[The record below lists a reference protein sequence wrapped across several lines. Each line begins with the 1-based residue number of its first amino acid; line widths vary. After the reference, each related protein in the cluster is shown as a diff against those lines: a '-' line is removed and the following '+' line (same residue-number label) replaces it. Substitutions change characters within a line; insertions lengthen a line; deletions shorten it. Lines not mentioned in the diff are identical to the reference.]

1 MEGTTW
7 GRSCSG
13 NKLEMETAKGPVKQ
27 SRAPW
32 ESDERG
38 REQIEGALE

>member
-7 GRSCSG
+7 GGSCSG
-13 NKLEMETAKGPVKQ
+13 NKLEMGTAKGPVRQ
-27 SRAPW
+27 SRTPG

-38 REQIEGALE
+38 TEQIEGALE